1 MNLHKTSVVSVQTT
15 QRNIKH
21 TGQQLLWY

>member
-1 MNLHKTSVVSVQTT
+1 MNLHKSSVVSVQTT

-21 TGQQLLWY
+21 TGQQLL